1 MKKYILI
8 LLSLAAF
15 SLSFAMSPSSFVAKP
30 TSGKYESEIMDAD
43 EQIIKFIA
51 KRQELRNQMLDL
63 QKNQKLPSNDP
74 FEDKDLAA
82 TRTNFAIQYNV
93 SPKLVDQVFDVLN
106 SSAQKPAK

>member
-1 MKKYILI
+1 MY
-8 LLSLAAF
+8 

-82 TRTNFAIQYNV
+82 MRTNFAIQYNV
-93 SPKLVDQVFDVLN
+93 SPKLIDQVFDVLN
-106 SSAQKPAK
+106 S

>member
-1 MKKYILI
+1 MKRY
-8 LLSLAAF
+8 LLAITGVALY

-106 SSAQKPAK
+106 S